1 MWYSLWTR
9 HPCVKHLDTR
19 RHHGKATL
27 SDSVNLKAKLEA
39 HLSPD
44 QVTLLREAASA
55 ARSLAL
61 PLYLVGGVV
70 RDLLMKQPIQDI
82 DLVVEGDVTQIA
94 HTLATSLFGEV
105 LAHSQFNTAKV
116 ALLGQSLDIVT
127 ARHETYRRPGALP
140 TVRPGGILDDLRR
153 RDFTINAMAIRLSP
167 EPSGELLDPLDGLRD
182 LPAKLVRVL
191 HPGSFRDDAT
201 RILRAVRYEQ
211 RLGFRLEQDT
221 KTLLQRDLSMLDTI
235 GGHRLRRELA
245 FAFQEPDPSR
255 LLARLAHLGVLGAL
269 HPPLARQADVEP
281 QLARLKHVIPQ
292 PQLLHY
298 LAWLAYPMQPE
309 EAEGLVARL
318 SMPKR
323 WAAVVRDIV
332 STRHIATELTSS
344 ASPVAVYRHLNGL
357 SLEAVQV
364 AAALEANGAA
374 RESMTRYAEEWR
386 KVRPLLTGQD
396 IVKLGV
402 AQGPQVGD
410 LLYLLLKAR
419 LEGKTVTKADEQ
431 ALIQQRL
438 EEL

>member
-9 HPCVKHLDTR
+9 HPCVKHLDTS

-39 HLSPD
+39 HLPPE
-44 QVTLLREAASA
+44 QVALLHEAASA

-82 DLVVEGDVTQIA
+82 DLVVEGDAPLLA
-94 HTLATSLFGEV
+94 HTLAKSLSGDV
-105 LAHSQFNTAKV
+105 VARSQFNTAKV
-116 ALLGQSLDIVT
+116 AILGQRLDIVT
-127 ARHETYRRPGALP
+127 ARYESYRRPGALP
-140 TVRPGGILDDLRR
+140 TVKPGGILDDLRR
-153 RDFTINAMAIRLSP
+153 RDFTINAMAVRLSP
-167 EPSGELLDPLDGLRD
+167 EPSGELLDPLDGRRD
-182 LPAKLVRVL
+182 LSAKLVRVL

-211 RLGFRLEQDT
+211 RLRFRLEQDT
-221 KTLLQRDLSMLDTI
+221 ETLLQGDLSMLDTI
-235 GGHRLRRELA
+235 GGHRLRRELELA
-245 FAFQEPDPSR
+245 FHEHQPHPV
-255 LLARLAHLGVLGAL
+255 LARLANLGVLNAL
-269 HPPLARQADVEP
+269 CPPLARHQDVEHE
-281 QLARLKHVIPQ
+281 LARLQHGIPQ
-292 PQLLHY
+292 PQPLHH
-298 LAWLAYPMQPE
+298 LAWLAYPLQPE

-318 SMPKR
+318 SMPNR
-323 WAAVVRDIV
+323 WAAVVRDTV

-344 ASPVAVYRHLNGL
+344 ASPVAVYRRLNGL
-357 SLEAVQV
+357 SLEAIQV

-374 RESMTRYAEEWR
+374 RKSMTRYAEEWR

-410 LLYLLLKAR
+410 LLDLLLEAR
-419 LEGKTVTKADEQ
+419 LEGKTATKAHEQ
-431 ALIQQRL
+431 ALVRQRL
-438 EEL
+438 EEP